1 MTSIVSAQ
9 RRRLTSPDPIAIVM
23 VLACCGCRAGG
34 GLAPPL
40 VQPGAPGQST
50 RAISAERA
58 VDLPAVRHTAAE
70 TRFMQ
75 GMIAHHA
82 QALEMTALAAQRST
96 REDVKLMAQRI
107 ALSQADEIRLMQDWL
122 ARRAEKV
129 PEAHAHHGTPMP
141 GMLTAGE
148 MTRLAAASGVEFDRL
163 FLELMI
169 KHHGGALAMVDDLRS
184 DPDAGQDPEVQD
196 FASDV
201 DVDQRGEIARLAV
214 LLKELSR

>member
-82 QALEMTALAAQRST
+82 QALEMTKLLAARSE
-96 REDVKLMAQRI
+96 RETMQQLGKRI
-107 ALSQADEIRLMQDWL
+107 
-122 ARRAEKV
+122 
-129 PEAHAHHGTPMP
+129 
-141 GMLTAGE
+141 
-148 MTRLAAASGVEFDRL
+148 
-163 FLELMI
+163 
-169 KHHGGALAMVDDLRS
+169 
-184 DPDAGQDPEVQD
+184 
-196 FASDV
+196 
-201 DVDQRGEIARLAV
+201 
-214 LLKELSR
+214 